1 MNMSYILGLTGSIAT
16 GKSTVA
22 KLFLSAGIPVVDAD
36 LGARA
41 VVLPGA
47 PGLADIIE
55 HFGEAYLLSDG
66 TLDRKRLGALIF
78 SDREKRK
85 ELDVLLKE
93 RINDWI
99 QAEKERY
106 ISEGHK
112 LIVLDI
118 PLLYEGGYEDSC
130 DAVMVVYVPEELQVQ
145 RLMSRNLLDADEA
158 ARRMQ
163 SQLSIEKKKELAD
176 FVIDNSGTI
185 EETKKQVNDW
195 LLKHRTV

>member
-1 MNMSYILGLTGSIAT
+1 MSYILGLTGSIAT

-22 KLFLSAGIPVVDAD
+22 TLFLSAGIPVVDAD

-145 RLMSRNLLDADEA
+145 RLMSRNHLDADEA

>member
-145 RLMSRNLLDADEA
+145 RLMSRNHLDTDEA
-158 ARRMQ
+158 TRRMQ

>member
-1 MNMSYILGLTGSIAT
+1 MSYILGLTGSIAT

-130 DAVMVVYVPEELQVQ
+130 DAVMVVYVPEELQVK
-145 RLMSRNLLDADEA
+145 RLMSRNHLDADEA

>member
-1 MNMSYILGLTGSIAT
+1 MSYILGLTGSIAT

-47 PGLADIIE
+47 PGLTDIIK
-55 HFGEAYLLSDG
+55 HFGEAYLLPDG

-78 SDREKRK
+78 SDRKKRA
-85 ELDVLLKE
+85 ELDALLHG
-93 RINDWI
+93 RIRQWI

-106 ISEGHK
+106 INAGHE

-118 PLLYEGGYEDSC
+118 PLLFEGGFQDSC
-130 DAVMVVYVPEELQVQ
+130 DAVMVVYVPEELQLQ
-145 RLMSRNLLDADEA
+145 RLMSRNHLEEKEA
-158 ARRMQ
+158 VQRVQ
-163 SQLSIEKKKELAD
+163 SQLSIEKKKKLAD

-185 EETKKQVNDW
+185 EETEKQVKEW
-195 LLKHRTV
+195 LHGHRFV

>member
-1 MNMSYILGLTGSIAT
+1 MSYILGLTGSIAT

-145 RLMSRNLLDADEA
+145 RLMSRNHLDADEA

>member
-1 MNMSYILGLTGSIAT
+1 MSYILGLTGSIAT

-106 ISEGHK
+106 ISEGHN

-145 RLMSRNLLDADEA
+145 RLMSRNHLDADEA

-163 SQLSIEKKKELAD
+163 SQLSIEKQKELAD

>member
-1 MNMSYILGLTGSIAT
+1 MSYILGLTGSIAT

-47 PGLADIIE
+47 PGLVDIIE

-145 RLMSRNLLDADEA
+145 RLMSRNHLDADEA

>member
-1 MNMSYILGLTGSIAT
+1 MSYILGLTGSIAT

-47 PGLADIIE
+47 PGLADIIT
-55 HFGEAYLLSDG
+55 HFGEAYLLPDG

-78 SDREKRK
+78 SDREKRA
-85 ELDVLLKE
+85 ELDALLKE
-93 RINDWI
+93 RIKHWI

-106 ISEGHK
+106 ISEGHE

-130 DAVMVVYVPEELQVQ
+130 DAVMVVYVPEELQLQ
-145 RLMSRNLLDADEA
+145 RLMSRNHLDEQEA
-158 ARRMQ
+158 AQRMQ

-185 EETKKQVNDW
+185 EETEKQVHEW
-195 LLKHRTV
+195 LRGHRPV

>member
-1 MNMSYILGLTGSIAT
+1 MSYILGLTGSIAT

-41 VVLPGA
+41 VVFPGA

-55 HFGEAYLLSDG
+55 HFGEAYLLPDG
-66 TLDRKRLGALIF
+66 TLDRKRLGELIF
-78 SDREKRK
+78 SDREKRA
-85 ELDVLLKE
+85 ELDALLKE
-93 RINDWI
+93 RIQHWI

-106 ISEGHK
+106 IDEGHD

-118 PLLYEGGYEDSC
+118 PLLYEGGYQDSC
-130 DAVMVVYVPEELQVQ
+130 DAVMVVYVPEELQLQ
-145 RLMSRNLLDADEA
+145 RLMSRNHLDSDEA
-158 ARRMQ
+158 TRRMQ

-185 EETKKQVNDW
+185 EETEKQVNEW
-195 LLKHRTV
+195 LRGHLSA

>member
-1 MNMSYILGLTGSIAT
+1 MSYILGLTGSIAT

-55 HFGEAYLLSDG
+55 HFGEAYLLPDG
-66 TLDRKRLGALIF
+66 TLDRKRLGELIF
-78 SDREKRK
+78 SDREKRA
-85 ELDVLLKE
+85 ELDALLKE
-93 RINDWI
+93 RIRHWI

-106 ISEGHK
+106 INEGHD

-118 PLLYEGGYEDSC
+118 PLLYEGGYQDSC
-130 DAVMVVYVPEELQVQ
+130 DAVMVVYVPEELQLQ
-145 RLMSRNLLDADEA
+145 RLMSRNHLDSDEA
-158 ARRMQ
+158 TRRMQ
-163 SQLSIEKKKELAD
+163 SQLSIKKKKELAD

-185 EETKKQVNDW
+185 EETEKQVNEW
-195 LLKHRTV
+195 LRGHLSV

>member
-1 MNMSYILGLTGSIAT
+1 MSYILGLTGSIAT

-106 ISEGHK
+106 ISEG
-112 LIVLDI
+112 
-118 PLLYEGGYEDSC
+118 
-130 DAVMVVYVPEELQVQ
+130 
-145 RLMSRNLLDADEA
+145 
-158 ARRMQ
+158 
-163 SQLSIEKKKELAD
+163 
-176 FVIDNSGTI
+176 
-185 EETKKQVNDW
+185 
-195 LLKHRTV
+195 

>member
-1 MNMSYILGLTGSIAT
+1 MSYILGLTGSIAT

-130 DAVMVVYVPEELQVQ
+130 DAVMVVYVPEELQVK
-145 RLMSRNLLDADEA
+145 RLMSRNHLDADEA
-158 ARRMQ
+158 TRRMQ

>member
-1 MNMSYILGLTGSIAT
+1 MSYILGLTGSIAT

-145 RLMSRNLLDADEA
+145 RLMSRNHLDADEA

-185 EETKKQVNDW
+185 EGFARPSINS
-195 LLKHRTV
+195 

>member
-1 MNMSYILGLTGSIAT
+1 MSYILGLTGSIAT

-99 QAEKERY
+99 QAEKEHY

-145 RLMSRNLLDADEA
+145 RLMSRNHLDADEA

-195 LLKHRTV
+195 L

>member
-1 MNMSYILGLTGSIAT
+1 MSYILGLTGSIAT

-145 RLMSRNLLDADEA
+145 RLMSRNHLDADEA
-158 ARRMQ
+158 AQRMQ

>member
-1 MNMSYILGLTGSIAT
+1 MSYILGLTGSIAT

-99 QAEKERY
+99 QAEKVRY

-145 RLMSRNLLDADEA
+145 RLMSRNHLDADEA

>member
-1 MNMSYILGLTGSIAT
+1 MSYILGLTGSIAT

-93 RINDWI
+93 RISDWI

-145 RLMSRNLLDADEA
+145 RLMSRNHLDADEA

>member
-145 RLMSRNLLDADEA
+145 RLMSRNHLDADEA
-158 ARRMQ
+158 AQRMQ

>member
-1 MNMSYILGLTGSIAT
+1 MSYILGLTGSIAT

-47 PGLADIIE
+47 PGLADIVK
-55 HFGEAYLLSDG
+55 HFGEDYLLPDG

-78 SDREKRK
+78 SDRKKRA
-85 ELDVLLKE
+85 ELDALLKE
-93 RINDWI
+93 RIRHWI
-99 QAEKERY
+99 HTEKERY
-106 ISEGHK
+106 IHEGHN

-118 PLLYEGGYEDSC
+118 PLLYEGGYKDSC
-130 DAVMVVYVPEELQVQ
+130 DAVMVVYVPEELQLQ
-145 RLMSRNLLDADEA
+145 RLMSRNHLDEKEA
-158 ARRMQ
+158 IRRMQ

-185 EETKKQVNDW
+185 EETEIQVKEW
-195 LLKHRTV
+195 LRGRLSV